1 MNSHAVVD
9 LIRQTFWMTFWVSLP
24 LLAVGFVA
32 GIVISL
38 IQIVTSIQDASFGA
52 VPRLLAFLGA
62 LMLFL
67 PWMLSKLVGFTI
79 TLFGDFARYA
89 H

>member
-24 LLAVGFVA
+24 LLAVGFLA

-38 IQIVTSIQDASFGA
+38 VQIVTSIQDASFGA

-79 TLFGDFARYA
+79 ALFGDFARYA

>member
-1 MNSHAVVD
+1 MNSHTVVD

-24 LLAVGFVA
+24 LLAVGFLA

-79 TLFGDFARYA
+79 ALFGDFARYA

>member
-1 MNSHAVVD
+1 MTSHAVVD

-24 LLAVGFVA
+24 LLAIGFLA
-32 GIVISL
+32 GVLISL
-38 IQIVTSIQDASFGA
+38 IQIITSIQDASFGA

-67 PWMLSKLVGFTI
+67 PWMLGKLVSFT
-79 TLFGDFARYA
+79 TLLFGDFSRYA
-89 H
+89 N